1 MKKRCVICLAQYPEP
16 GKVKVELAADVGI
29 TDAAK
34 VEDTFLNKIISE
46 NKKSKKYDFFV
57 YLKEGT
63 KSELFAEKYALASEK
78 VLQGNEKKCSKMMD
92 DIFNQLG
99 QKYDEFVFIT
109 PNVPTLTSLAIA
121 DAFVLLQTNAV
132 VLGPTIQGKNY
143 LLGSSFANKELLVDN
158 KYDFHNNSEE
168 IIEACLDK
176 KLRFSVL
183 ETQRHISTYRDLISA
198 SIHSD
203 YYQKIIDMIDGKII
217 YRNMY
222 S

>member
-1 MKKRCVICLAQYPEP
+1 MKKCVICFAQYPEP

-34 VEDTFLNKIISE
+34 VEDTFIKKIVDE
-46 NKKSKKYDFFV
+46 NKDKSNYDFFV
-57 YLKEGT
+57 YLREGER
-63 KSELFAEKYALASEK
+63 SEQFSVEYNIGTDKILEGK
-78 VLQGNEKKCSKMMD
+78 EKKCSKIMQY
-92 DIFNQLG
+92 IFDELSD
-99 QKYDEFVFIT
+99 KYDEFIFIT
-109 PNVPTLTSLAIA
+109 PNVPTLTSHSIEEAFKMLESNAI
-121 DAFVLLQTNAV
+121 VLW
-132 VLGPTIQGKNY
+132 PTTQGKNY
-143 LLGSSFANKELLVDN
+143 LLGSSVKTKDFLLKH

-168 IIEACLDK
+168 IIEASLTQK
-176 KLRFSVL
+176 IPFGVL
-183 ETQRHISTYRDLISA
+183 ETRRGIATYKDLISA

>member
-1 MKKRCVICLAQYPEP
+1 LAQYPEP

-46 NKKSKKYDFFV
+46 NKNSIDYDFFV
-57 YLKEGT
+57 YLTKGE
-63 KSELFAEKYALASEK
+63 KSELFAQKYNLSTDK
-78 VLQGNEKKCSKMMD
+78 VLEGKEKKCSKVMD
-92 DIFNQLG
+92 DIFTKLEKQ
-99 QKYDEFVFIT
+99 YDELIFIT
-109 PNVPTLTSLAIA
+109 PNVPTLTTSAVR
-121 DAFVLLQTNAV
+121 DAFALLQTNEV

-143 LLGSSFANKELLVDN
+143 LLGSAVKNKDFLLQN

-168 IIEACLDK
+168 IIEACLEK
-176 KLRFSVL
+176 KLHFGVL
-183 ETQRHISTYRDLISA
+183 ETKRHISTYRDLISA